1 MNETVLNNLEKDFND
16 ALNDIMN
23 RCDKEKEEYKQK
35 I

>member
-1 MNETVLNNLEKDFND
+1 MNETVLNNLEKEFND

-23 RCDKEKEEYKQK
+23 KFDKEKEEYKQK

>member
-23 RCDKEKEEYKQK
+23 RFDKEKEEYKQK